1 MIAHEQYQ
9 RIDDNTAKLTGLLNS
24 DTVPAL
30 WKRLKAWQPQQTTL
44 ELNLSQLERVDSA
57 GMVMLIHLLEHAK
70 KRNCHIML
78 SFVPKQLSTLLAL
91 SNVEKYIAEHIKIN

>member
-1 MIAHEQYQ
+1 MIAHEQCQ
-9 RIDDNTAKLTGLLNS
+9 CIDDNTAKLTGLLNR

-30 WKRLKAWQPQQTTL
+30 WKLLKAWQPQQTTL

-70 KRNCHIML
+70 KRNCRG
-78 SFVPKQLSTLLAL
+78 
-91 SNVEKYIAEHIKIN
+91 